1 MKQPPIYCVVTGTTA
16 EQHAG
21 QKARQDIQTLADGM
35 GLRRLVFHGA
45 QTAGKGL
52 TGKLELI
59 LAGGWN
65 WLKLLMTVKRNSLV
79 LFQYPHRPVKSARLG
94 KAALPLIRR
103 LKGIRFAALVHDLDS
118 LRNLHGEGAVY
129 SDRVFLPLFDHII
142 CHNPAMKR
150 HLLAQ
155 GVREEQLT
163 VLEIFDYLLDPLPEQ
178 KSPEGESP
186 EGESPEGFSLCVA
199 GNLSPEQSGYLYQL
213 IDDPERDYPLHLYGP
228 GFTGES
234 DAQKQVT
241 YHGVF
246 PPDELPRHLE
256 GAYGLVWGGDSAE
269 TCTGSFGDYLQYN
282 NPHKLS
288 LYLASG
294 MPVVLWDKAAT
305 APFVREHRLGMTVS
319 GLKGLKADPQA
330 VDRGMLAVIRQQL
343 ATGWYFTQAM
353 EKLRRKG

>member
-52 TGKLELI
+52 AGKLGLI

-65 WLKLLMTVKRNSLV
+65 WLKLLLTVKRNSLV

-155 GVREEQLT
+155 GVKEEQLT

-178 KSPEGESP
+178 KSPEGASP
-186 EGESPEGFSLCVA
+186 EEFSLCVA

-213 IDDPERDYPLHLYGP
+213 IDDPGRDYPLHLYGP

-246 PPDELPRHLE
+246 TPDELPRHLE
-256 GAYGLVWGGDSAE
+256 GAYGLVWGGDSTD

-305 APFVREHRLGMTVS
+305 APFVREHRLGMTVP
-319 GLKGLKADPQA
+319 GLKGLAADPQA
-330 VDRGMLAVIRQQL
+330 VDRGRLAEIGKQL
-343 ATGWYFTQAM
+343 ATGWYFTQAV
-353 EKLRRKG
+353 EKIRSKG

>member
-21 QKARQDIQTLADGM
+21 QKARKDIQTLADGM
-35 GLRRLVFHGA
+35 GLRRLVFRGA
-45 QTAGKGL
+45 QTAGKGAA
-52 TGKLELI
+52 GKLGLI

-65 WLKLLMTVKRNSLV
+65 WLKLFFTVKRNSLV

-129 SDRVFLPLFDHII
+129 SDKVFLPVFDRII

-155 GVREEQLT
+155 GIREEQLT
-163 VLEIFDYLLDPLPEQ
+163 VLEIFDYLLDPLPER
-178 KSPEGESP
+178 KTPDA
-186 EGESPEGFSLCVA
+186 FSLCVA
-199 GNLSPEQSGYLYQL
+199 GNLSPEQSGYLYRL
-213 IDDPERDYPLHLYGP
+213 IDDPGRDYPLHLYGP
-228 GFTGES
+228 GFTGET
-234 DAQKQVT
+234 DADKQVF
-241 YHGVF
+241 YHGIF

-256 GAYGLVWGGDSAE
+256 GAYGLVWGGDSAD

-288 LYLASG
+288 LYLATG
-294 MPVVLWDKAAT
+294 MPVVLWDQAAT
-305 APFVREHRLGMTVS
+305 APFVREHRLGITVS
-319 GLKGLKADPQA
+319 GLKGLAAAPHV
-330 VDRGMLAVIRQQL
+330 VDSDALAKIQKQL
-343 ATGWYFTQAM
+343 ATGWYFSRAM
-353 EKLRRKG
+353 EEIRRKG